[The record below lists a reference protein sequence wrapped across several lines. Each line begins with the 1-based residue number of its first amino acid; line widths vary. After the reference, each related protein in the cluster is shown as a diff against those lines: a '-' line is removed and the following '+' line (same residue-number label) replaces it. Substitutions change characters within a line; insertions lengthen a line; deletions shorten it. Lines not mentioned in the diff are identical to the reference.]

1 MPQYDVVTFDC
12 YGTLVDWEGG
22 LARAFHRAAWAAGA
36 RLERAAVLQAYMA
49 VEREVEVGAY
59 RAYREVLAESA
70 RGVAARLGWRLDGG
84 AGAFLADSVP
94 GWVPFPD
101 TNAALERLHAAG
113 YTLGILSNIDD
124 DLLLATRRHFTVEF
138 EPVVTAQQV
147 RSYKPARPHFE
158 TAQRAIGERRWLHVG
173 QGYFHDIV
181 PARALG
187 LPTAWINRNGEAPF
201 DGGRATRKSRRSRSW
216 PTGWRRPDTRPG

>member
-1 MPQYDVVTFDC
+1 MSQYDVVTFDC

-22 LARAFHRAAWAAGA
+22 LATAFNRAAWAAGV

-49 VEREVEVGAY
+49 VERDVEAGPY
-59 RAYREVLAESA
+59 RPYREVLTESA
-70 RGVAARLGWRLDGG
+70 RGVAARLGWGLDPAR
-84 AGAFLADSVP
+84 AGFLADSVP

-101 TNAALERLHAAG
+101 TNAALHRLRAAG

-124 DLLLATRRHFTVEF
+124 DLLVATRRHFTVEF
-138 EPVVTAQQV
+138 ELLVTAQQV
-147 RSYKPARPHFE
+147 RAYKPARPHFE
-158 TAQRAIGERRWLHVG
+158 TARRLIGARRWLHVG
-173 QGYFHDIV
+173 QGYFHDVV

-201 DGGRATRKSRRSRSW
+201 DGGRADREF
-216 PTGWRRPDTRPG
+216 PTLTELADWLAPVR